1 MKYEC
6 FSSQLPNCTHLR
18 TEVVQL
24 NSGHITMT
32 YVSTGGNLLRW
43 MAKYNGKDTVGS
55 RHIFIKSSKVARHLL
70 VPTGLPEYRKSL
82 LEDHKSM
89 LEDRKSPQ
97 ISPGKPQI
105 TIPRPQNTAIHR
117 QNTAKHC
124 KSVREDRKLPQI
136 TTNHRKSLLEDHKS
150 MLEYRKS
157 LSQDHRT

>member
-55 RHIFIKSSKVARHLL
+55 RHIFH
-70 VPTGLPEYRKSL
+70 
-82 LEDHKSM
+82 
-89 LEDRKSPQ
+89 Q
-97 ISPGKPQI
+97 IVQSCTTFIGSNGSAWIPQI
-105 TIPRPQNTAIHR
+105 TPRRPQINVGIPQITVPRPQNTANRSQNQGCSPRGICLGSRQFTLCHKVWLKATKFATAIHLGEGGFFKGR
-117 QNTAKHC
+117 LA
-124 KSVREDRKLPQI
+124 SALPRI
-136 TTNHRKSLLEDHKS
+136 
-150 MLEYRKS
+150 
-157 LSQDHRT
+157 